1 MARFLVSEDEWER
14 RRGVVARFAES
25 GLSMAEF
32 ARREGVAYAAL
43 LAWRKR
49 FEPPRRGEAS
59 VNHRDTDA
67 SASFSSDAAGA
78 SHSGRFARLIVAPS
92 ATVDEERS
100 ASTGSPDAATQRP
113 SVEITMPS
121 GVSIRLYTGADTAL
135 IRAAVEAVR

>member
-1 MARFLVSEDEWER
+1 
-14 RRGVVARFAES
+14 
-25 GLSMAEF
+25 
-32 ARREGVAYAAL
+32 VAYAAL

-49 FEPPRRGEAS
+49 FEPPQRREAS

-78 SHSGRFARLIVAPS
+78 GLSGRFARLIVAPS

-100 ASTGSPDAATQRP
+100 ASTGRPNAATHRP